1 MANKKSKARVLFLVQ
16 LPPPVHG
23 ASVMNATVYHL
34 VAASPN
40 AETKV
45 IELSFAKSLADLQ
58 KISLRKL
65 LKAISIELNLI
76 YQLIRFRPTTFYFS
90 MVPHGFVLLRDSL
103 YLITAKLLSPKAK
116 VVVHLH
122 RSGLHEFSSKHNI
135 KGYYQWLFKGCT
147 VVHLTEQLAKRE
159 LEPLQL
165 KNTSVTVVH
174 NFIEGKETSICFQKN
189 RNQIL
194 YLSNLLP
201 GKGYIETLKAV
212 ALLKNEF
219 PDIHLIL
226 AGAAPTEKAELE
238 VRDFVSKLGIEENV
252 TVTGGIYGETKRR
265 TLCESEVLILPS
277 EQEYFPL
284 VILEAMG
291 SNVAVVSSGREN
303 LGDIFTDMQEIL
315 FLDSLTPAAIA
326 SKVSFLLNNRE
337 QLEQVAHNGKEKSI
351 TVQSESIGKIKQVLG
366 LDD

>member
-23 ASVMNATVYHL
+23 ASVMNATVYNL
-34 VAASPN
+34 ATASPN

-65 LKAISIELNLI
+65 LKAISIELKLI
-76 YQLIRFRPTTFYFS
+76 YQLVKFRPTTFYFS

-116 VVVHLH
+116 LVVHLH
-122 RSGLHEFSSKHNI
+122 RSGLHEFSSKHNL

-147 VVHLTEQLAKRE
+147 IVHLTEQLAKRE

-174 NFIEGKETSICFQKN
+174 NFIEGKEASICFQKN

-212 ALLKNEF
+212 ALLKHEF

-226 AGAAPTEKAELE
+226 AGAAPTEKVELE
-238 VRDFVSKLGIEENV
+238 VRDFVSNLGIAKNV

-303 LGDIFTDMQEIL
+303 LGDIFVENEDILYLKNTSPESIAAEISKLLRNPTTIETIAKNGQKKLEKLKQESQQRL
-315 FLDSLTPAAIA
+315 LA
-326 SKVSFLLNNRE
+326 LLNLN
-337 QLEQVAHNGKEKSI
+337 I
-351 TVQSESIGKIKQVLG
+351 
-366 LDD
+366 